1 MCLCVCVG
9 WGMGKEG
16 IFGRVN
22 KSEGG
27 GGNKDTGR
35 CFQRNIKS
43 LNDERVARPTREI
56 TVATSLFCRAITHAG
71 GVVVCGWCTQC

>member
-16 IFGRVN
+16 IFVRVN

-27 GGNKDTGR
+27 GG
-35 CFQRNIKS
+35 IKTPAAVFK
-43 LNDERVARPTREI
+43 ET
-56 TVATSLFCRAITHAG
+56 
-71 GVVVCGWCTQC
+71 